1 MKKPKPAPSGP
12 HPRIYASVHAV
23 TQPCQFTAH
32 RSIDQ
37 FLAGATTGEHIVA
50 EYAFVGLKKVRY
62 SAVIEDVGDS
72 ESAK

>member
-23 TQPCQFTAH
+23 TQPCEFKAH
-32 RSIDQ
+32 RSVEQ
-37 FLAGATTGEHIVA
+37 FLMTATTGEHIVA

-62 SAVIEDVGDS
+62 SAVIEDVPES
-72 ESAK
+72 EPAK